1 MAPVQKLAAAKEDAP
16 QAQPWATRLTPQA
29 AAAKPAAMVKAA
41 VSRETRQA
49 VTAVKASAG
58 NRDRSGKNDQA
69 ADRHAGDSLAGGN
82 NSLTT
87 AALKDG
93 HKKLTSS
100 MNTNSQPLTAGSI
113 TGLFADHSRVATIVS
128 LVILVGLAIGGA
140 VTFVRDR
147 ARHPFG
153 HA

>member
-1 MAPVQKLAAAKEDAP
+1 MVSPTVAKAN
-16 QAQPWATRLTPQA
+16 T
-29 AAAKPAAMVKAA
+29 
-41 VSRETRQA
+41 
-49 VTAVKASAG
+49 G
-58 NRDRSGKNDQA
+58 NRDRSDKDNQS

-128 LVILVGLAIGGA
+128 LAILVALAIGGA

-147 ARHPFG
+147 TRHPFG
-153 HA
+153 QA